1 MNKLISLGIISAIS
15 MLITNTSHAAEHHS
29 GHNNMSGGGS
39 ASHCIKAHISKFNP
53 EHLANV
59 KAGAEFSFVAFNV
72 YKPELIN
79 VTVKNQPV
87 EVETEFKDPFYKVT
101 AKLPP
106 DLKETAAR
114 ITVKIAGK
122 APACDSEGGWLLKI
136 D

>member
-53 EHLANV
+53 EHLATV

-72 YKPELIN
+72 YKPDLIN

-87 EVETEFKDPFYKVT
+87 DVDIEFKDPFYIVKGKIPEGLTNTV
-101 AKLPP
+101 
-106 DLKETAAR
+106 AR
-114 ITVKIAGK
+114 VNVKIAGK